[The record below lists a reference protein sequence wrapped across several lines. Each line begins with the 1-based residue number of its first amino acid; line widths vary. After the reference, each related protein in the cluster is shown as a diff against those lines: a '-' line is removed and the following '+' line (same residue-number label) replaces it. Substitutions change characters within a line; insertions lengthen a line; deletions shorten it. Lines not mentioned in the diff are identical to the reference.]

1 MSSLRIVQYSRA
13 PPSHT
18 LFPYTTLFRSNL
30 LTGDQVKYAI
40 AVTNTGDVTLADLQ
54 VNDPGH
60 TLTLDTADKIGRAS
74 CREREYDVWIY
85 DASDTVAEGSN
96 SNTATTKASFDEDC
110 GTAATGLDA
119 QDTVKFT
126 GVKASLS
133 IDIYFVREAA
143 YALPK

>member
-60 TLTLDTADKIGRAS
+60 TLTLDTADSIGTADGNTDKVQALS
-74 CREREYDVWIY
+74 YN
-85 DASDTVAEGSN
+85 ASDMVAEGSN
-96 SNTATTKASFDEDC
+96 SNTATASASFADDC
-110 GTAATGLDA
+110 G
-119 QDTVKFT
+119 
-126 GVKASLS
+126 
-133 IDIYFVREAA
+133 
-143 YALPK
+143 